1 MKQLHECL
9 QFILENGVE
18 SSDRTGVGTISVFGQ
33 RMEFD
38 ISKKFPAITTKK
50 LAWRSVVT
58 ELLWFLEG
66 SSDER
71 RLCELL
77 YNSRDEKF
85 STIWTGNANDP
96 NWLNKGKTNFIGDL
110 GRIYGTNWRSW
121 PDGNGGTI
129 DQVQKLID
137 GIKHNPFGRRHILTG
152 WNVADLEDAALPP
165 CHVLAQFYV
174 RNGVIDCQMYQRS
187 ADMFLGVPFNIASYS
202 LLTYMIAQVCN
213 LTPGKFIHIVGDA
226 HIYSNHVDAVKE
238 QLARDEYELPTLQ
251 LNSEITNIFDFK
263 ESDIHLMNYSSHPA
277 IKAPMAV

>member
-1 MKQLHECL
+1 MKQLHDSL
-9 QFILENGVE
+9 QFILDNGVE
-18 SSDRTGVGTISVFGQ
+18 CSDRTGVGTISVFGL

-38 ISKKFPAITTKK
+38 ISESFPAVTTKK

-66 SSDER
+66 SADER

-77 YNSRDEKF
+77 HNSRSPELT
-85 STIWTGNANDP
+85 TIWTGNANDP
-96 NWLNKGKTNFIGDL
+96 KWLEKANFVGDL

-121 PDGNGGTI
+121 PDGHGGTI
-129 DQVQKLID
+129 DQIQNLID
-137 GIKHNPFGRRHILTG
+137 GIKSNPKGRRHIISG
-152 WNVADLEDAALPP
+152 WNVADLNNAALPP

-174 RNGVIDCQMYQRS
+174 SNGRLDCQMYQRS

-213 LTPGKFIHIVGDA
+213 LKPGRFIHVIGDA
-226 HIYSNHVDAVKE
+226 HIYLNHIDAVKE
-238 QLARDEYELPTLQ
+238 QLLREEFPAPTLQ
-251 LNSEITNIFDFK
+251 INKAIDNIFDFTEQDFK
-263 ESDIHLMNYSSHPA
+263 LVGYQSHAP

>member
-77 YNSRDEKF
+77 HNSRDEKF
-85 STIWTGNANDP
+85 STIWAGNANDP
-96 NWLNKGKTNFIGDL
+96 NWLNKGKTNFIF
-110 GRIYGTNWRSW
+110 
-121 PDGNGGTI
+121 
-129 DQVQKLID
+129 K
-137 GIKHNPFGRRHILTG
+137 
-152 WNVADLEDAALPP
+152 
-165 CHVLAQFYV
+165 FY
-174 RNGVIDCQMYQRS
+174 NND
-187 ADMFLGVPFNIASYS
+187 
-202 LLTYMIAQVCN
+202 
-213 LTPGKFIHIVGDA
+213 
-226 HIYSNHVDAVKE
+226 
-238 QLARDEYELPTLQ
+238 
-251 LNSEITNIFDFK
+251 
-263 ESDIHLMNYSSHPA
+263 
-277 IKAPMAV
+277 